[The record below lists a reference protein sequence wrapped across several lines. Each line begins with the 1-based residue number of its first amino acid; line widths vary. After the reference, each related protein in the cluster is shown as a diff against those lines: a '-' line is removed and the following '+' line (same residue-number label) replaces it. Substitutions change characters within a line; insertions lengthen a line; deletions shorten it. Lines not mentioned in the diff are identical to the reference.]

1 MILDLIKERA
11 SVRNFSSEVPPEDKI
26 NRILEAGRLAPSWVN
41 VQPWHFIVIKD
52 SGTKELLSKLAKGQP
67 HVMQAPVVIVCL
79 GDLSAWEV
87 ENYTD
92 IVKSRNL
99 PPEKER
105 ALIAGNPKLVSQDAV
120 VFRTIEEVTY
130 ATSYMTLAAHDEGLG
145 CCVIGAIGNEL
156 TGVLPE
162 VYAEVRDKLNIPEDY
177 ILVSLFAVGYP
188 SENLQ
193 KMPKARKSF
202 EETVSFEK
210 FGQKTL

>member
-11 SVRNFSSEVPPEDKI
+11 SVRNFSSEVPPDDKI

-52 SGTKELLSKLAKGQP
+52 CGTKELLSKLAKGQP

-87 ENYTD
+87 ENYTN

-99 PPEKER
+99 PPEKEM

-120 VFRTIEEVTY
+120 VFRTIEELTY
-130 ATSYMTLAAHDEGLG
+130 AVSYMTLAVHDEGLG

-156 TGVLPE
+156 TGVLPD
-162 VYAEVRDKLNIPEDY
+162 VYAEVKQKLNIPENY
-177 ILVSLFAVGYP
+177 VIVSLLTIGYP
-188 SENLQ
+188 AENIQ
-193 KMPKARKSF
+193 KTPKARKSF
-202 EETVSFEK
+202 EEIVSFEK
-210 FGQKTL
+210 FGQ